1 MNNLNPFRHF
11 FLYAKGHYKTGVI
24 LEDLGKICTAY
35 LQHDLHQENDRIRIL
50 FRATNTIKKEYSI
63 EKVLDEVLTASRQ
76 YDDPFDLTAK
86 DSLIEAALRML
97 RYCTVDEIEGS
108 LGEADFN
115 ILPEGDWGRN
125 KDSINMESEN

>member
-97 RYCTVDEIEGS
+97 RYCSIDEIEGS

-115 ILPEGDWGRN
+115 ILPAGDWGCS
-125 KDSINMESEN
+125 KKMVDEVLD